1 MGQTA
6 IHGPY
11 GGTVF
16 PGLRKNRAGMTEIVY
31 GDGVAR
37 RVVWRV
43 IQGLADE
50 GRLSDALP
58 RAVAQ
63 TRVVPAFQAELKKRA
78 IRIEAVTR

>member
-6 IHGPY
+6 LHGPY

-16 PGLRKNRAGMTEIVY
+16 PGLRKNRAGMTETVHD
-31 GDGVAR
+31 DGAAR

-43 IQGLADE
+43 IQALADD
-50 GRLSDALP
+50 GRLSDALS

-63 TRVVPAFQAELKKRA
+63 TCVVPAFQAELKKCA